1 MQELSGI
8 IHTSRET
15 KSPAGAQISN
25 FVVFNSTN
33 SKIFFLHNS
42 LLTLFVRTI
51 YLVALPNASTFEII
65 IN

>member
-8 IHTSRET
+8 IHTSGET
-15 KSPAGAQISN
+15 KSPTGAQISN

-51 YLVALPNASTFEII
+51 YLVSLPNASTFEII